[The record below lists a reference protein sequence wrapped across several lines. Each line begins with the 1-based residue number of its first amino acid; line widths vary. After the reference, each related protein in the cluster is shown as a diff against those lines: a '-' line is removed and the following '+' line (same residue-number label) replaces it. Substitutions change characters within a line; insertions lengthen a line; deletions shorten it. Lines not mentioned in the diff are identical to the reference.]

1 MLKPVIKVKI
11 ISGTYGSAASLP
23 TVLAGKCE
31 GSTCSALTTINADI
45 LTIKKCFDNPS
56 ASDCTGKISFII

>member
-1 MLKPVIKVKI
+1 MLISVIKVRI
-11 ISGTYGSAASLP
+11 ISGTYGSAATLP
-23 TVLAGKCE
+23 SVLAGKCE

-56 ASDCTGKISFII
+56 ASECTGTISLNI